1 MTSSK
6 TETYTISKKMLEQ
19 IESLRDTERT
29 PPRQFTEEQD
39 AIIKNFYMKK
49 NKKDLAKLLGC
60 CEGTMR
66 RRYKDLTRDKTK

>member
-19 IESLRDTERT
+19 IEGLRDSERT
-29 PPRQFTEEQD
+29 LPRQFTDEQD
-39 AIIKNFYMKK
+39 AIIKTFYAKK
-49 NKKDLAKLLGC
+49 NKKDLAKLIGC

-66 RRYKDLTRDKTK
+66 KRYLELTDDKTK